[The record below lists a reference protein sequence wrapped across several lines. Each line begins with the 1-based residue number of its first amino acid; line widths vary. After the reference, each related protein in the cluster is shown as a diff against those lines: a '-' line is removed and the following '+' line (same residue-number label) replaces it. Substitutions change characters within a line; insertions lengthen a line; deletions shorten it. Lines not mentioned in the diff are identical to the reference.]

1 MKRDLYMRLG
11 KVKLVAIVGLIV
23 LAGIWILQNGN
34 PVQTKFLFVTVTM
47 PQSALLA
54 ITLLAGVA
62 AGILLA
68 LGQSGKRD
76 TSVTVP
82 KPGE

>member
-1 MKRDLYMRLG
+1 MLLG
-11 KVKLVAIVGLIV
+11 KVRLVAIVGLIV

-34 PVQTKFLFVTVTM
+34 LVQTKFLFITVTM

-54 ITLLAGVA
+54 ITLLTGVA

-68 LGQSGKRD
+68 LDQSGKW
-76 TSVTVP
+76 TTKGQSS
-82 KPGE
+82 KPRE